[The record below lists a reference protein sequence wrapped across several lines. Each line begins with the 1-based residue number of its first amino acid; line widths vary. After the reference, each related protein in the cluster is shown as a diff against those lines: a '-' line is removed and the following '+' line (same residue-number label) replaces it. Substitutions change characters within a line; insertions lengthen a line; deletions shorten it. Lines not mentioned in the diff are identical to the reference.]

1 MKEFHTKVVGVTFD
15 GRQECIRKM
24 KIGERI
30 RLERDP
36 NNPHDAN
43 AVKVLN
49 EKGEHIGFISKD
61 LARKLAAKM
70 DRGVKY
76 RAAVSDI
83 TGSSDSVLGVN
94 LVIREL

>member
-1 MKEFHTKVVGVTFD
+1 MKQFHTKVVGVTFD

-49 EKGEHIGFISKD
+49 ERETHRFHFQD

-70 DRGVKY
+70 DRESNTEPRFPTS
-76 RAAVSDI
+76 RAAAI
-83 TGSSDSVLGVN
+83 PFWA
-94 LVIREL
+94 

>member
-1 MKEFHTKVVGVTFD
+1 MTFD

-30 RLERDP
+30 SARADP

-49 EKGEHIGFISKD
+49 EKENTSVSFPAD

-70 DRGVKY
+70 DRGVEY

-83 TGSSDSVLGVN
+83 TGSSDPVLGVN
-94 LVIREL
+94 LGSSGIIKRVP